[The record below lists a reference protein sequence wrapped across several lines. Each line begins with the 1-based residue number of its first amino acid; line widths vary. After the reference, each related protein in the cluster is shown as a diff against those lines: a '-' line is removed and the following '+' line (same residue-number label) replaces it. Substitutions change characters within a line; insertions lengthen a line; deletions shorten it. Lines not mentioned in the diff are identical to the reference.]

1 MKIIMIS
8 KKRAKKQL
16 VKDFVRIVEML
27 LNLMMSEEMSG
38 TSGNWL

>member
-8 KKRAKKQL
+8 KKRTKKQL
-16 VKDFVRIVEML
+16 VKDYVRTVEML

-38 TSGNWL
+38 TSGN